1 MSTTKIQLLGG
12 FPQSDFA
19 QTDSTQPD
27 YIKNKPEIATE
38 VTENSDSLITSGGVY
53 EALQNIGGSEVSWE
67 DIVDRPFYEGVIT
80 MTMPTDISNSTVIS
94 SQSVS
99 TVGGLQFT
107 YVKVGDAYWNSKEDV
122 VGAIMN
128 VDYQL
133 QGTNF
138 DVTVEVNDVVSL
150 GENGFGVLYANNG
163 VFPLSMTIHSVGT
176 VIFPT
181 SGAYGE
187 DLVFNVT
194 ETGTYLLNISGM
206 CVVTSFENEQLKQI
220 DSKFIPSGVCGGGV
234 SEWEDIQNKPGD
246 PITTTIETNNSYTT
260 TLGAPTVTS
269 PFAIWRNL
277 SASPSEIYDNIQEN
291 TPITVSYMVDGNIVE
306 IESLSLFTNSTFD
319 TQFGIGSDNTGYY
332 GVVNANQ
339 TAIEIFTNGIWTRRD
354 SNKPT
359 FVVLLEKSNINS
371 KSRLHI
377 AAPENLA
384 GNTFIVSISTT
395 ETESTTIKLANE
407 AINID
412 NIPTEGSSNFLTSGV
427 IKGLKDEIDQTHYF
441 KSEIETMLSTK
452 QPLLTFDIEPL
463 ENSTNPVTSNG
474 IYNAIVNVIEV
485 AEGKRKSYVFDDVS
499 SLDLWLSAESNVDL
513 LQIGDV
519 FLLRSTTEPD
529 YWWDGETKQILDTN
543 MDLDG
548 YATIEYVDDKL
559 GDIDAIIAQIEA
571 IVGGA

>member
-1 MSTTKIQLLGG
+1 MRELKNGNYYIGDMDKYGFVIYQSPDNSTTLV
-12 FPQSDFA
+12 
-19 QTDSTQPD
+19 TDNNEHVTSIYGIETSMTD
-27 YIKNKPEIATE
+27 LMSYLNNIKFDIN
-38 VTENSDSLITSGGVY
+38 
-53 EALQNIGGSEVSWE
+53 ALQNIGGSEVSWE

-187 DLVFNVT
+187 DLVFNVA

-220 DSKFIPSGVCGGGV
+220 DSKFIPSGVDGGGV
-234 SEWEDIQNKPGD
+234 SEWNDIQNKPGD
-246 PITTTIETNNSYTT
+246 LITTTTETNNSYTT
-260 TLGAPTVTS
+260 TLGAPTATS
-269 PFAIWRNL
+269 PFATWKDVSIN
-277 SASPSEIYDNIQEN
+277 PSEIHDDIQEN
-291 TPITVSYMVDGNIVE
+291 TPITVSYMVDENIVE
-306 IESLSLFTNSTFD
+306 IGSVPLFTNATFD
-319 TQFGIGSDNTGYY
+319 TMLGVNSGSTGYW
-332 GVVNANQ
+332 GVINAAQ
-339 TAIEIFTNGIWTRRD
+339 TITEILTQGIWTRAD
-354 SNKPT
+354 SSKPT
-359 FVVLLEKSNINS
+359 FVVLLAKNNTSGRS
-371 KSRLHI
+371 WLTI

-395 ETESTTIKLANE
+395 ETETTSIKLSNDALNLDTE
-407 AINID
+407 
-412 NIPTEGSSNFLTSGV
+412 PTEGSTNYVNSGD
-427 IKGLKDEIDQTHYF
+427 L
-441 KSEIETMLSTK
+441 
-452 QPLLTFDIEPL
+452 
-463 ENSTNPVTSNG
+463 
-474 IYNAIVNVIEV
+474 YNLI
-485 AEGKRKSYVFDDVS
+485 
-499 SLDLWLSAESNVDL
+499 
-513 LQIGDV
+513 
-519 FLLRSTTEPD
+519 
-529 YWWDGETKQILDTN
+529 
-543 MDLDG
+543 
-548 YATIEYVDDKL
+548 
-559 GDIDAIIAQIEA
+559 GDIDTAIAQLESL
-571 IVGGA
+571 VGGASV